1 MIEEPRRI
9 ALGIFRRGRTLLV
22 GEGYDGVK
30 RERFYRPLGGGIE
43 PGETGQ
49 EALEREILE
58 ELGEPVHVLSFVG
71 EIDNRFV
78 YEGRPGWEVVQLFEA
93 QFLSPEA
100 PRVGRVEAESWE
112 ITWIPLD
119 DLDAPL
125 YPDGLGEL
133 LRRLP
138 SD

>member
-1 MIEEPRRI
+1 MREEPRRI
-9 ALGIFRRGRTLLV
+9 VLGIFRRGRTVLV
-22 GEGYDGVK
+22 GEGYDRVK

-43 PGETGQ
+43 AGEIAQ
-49 EALEREILE
+49 QALEREILE
-58 ELGEPVHVLSFVG
+58 ELGEHVQVLRFVG

-78 YEGRPGWEVVQLFEA
+78 YEGRPGWEVVQIFEA

-100 PRVGRVEAESWE
+100 PTVEQVEAESWQLK
-112 ITWIPLD
+112 WIPLD

-125 YPDGLGEL
+125 YPDGLEAL
-133 LRRLP
+133 LQRVP